1 MHASREVHFKPGESK
16 TSFAPSELALPDIVM
31 CSQQLDGPTALDRI
45 RPGLSSSFV
54 VVEEQVGNRVKTIRM
69 VKNSVEV
76 KAPIEEEGIRQTKKK
91 FALNSTSSTL
101 GNFSEKW
108 RTTVGRKKMQ
118 ERVEVV
124 VEQPP
129 APPPV
134 QSIQMEFED
143 LFAEEGNNFGQVC
156 DEAELEQIA
165 EEFEEVLIW

>member
-76 KAPIEEEGIRQTKKK
+76 KAPVQEEEGIRQTKKK

-124 VEQPP
+124 EQPP

-143 LFAEEGNNFGQVC
+143 LFAEEGNNFGQEC
-156 DEAELEQIA
+156 DEA
-165 EEFEEVLIW
+165 